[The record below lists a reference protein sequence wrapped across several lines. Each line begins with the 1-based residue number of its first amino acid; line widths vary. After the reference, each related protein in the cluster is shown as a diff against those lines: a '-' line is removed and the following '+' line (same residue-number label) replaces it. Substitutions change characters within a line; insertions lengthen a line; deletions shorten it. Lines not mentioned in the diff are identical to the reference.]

1 MNKARRKAI
10 DELVAKFEDLKCDI
24 ESIQEEEQEY
34 LDNMPES
41 LQGGEKGDIAQT
53 AIDEMDSAI
62 SSLDEAI
69 SSIETAGG

>member
-41 LQGGEKGDIAQT
+41 LQESEKATIAQE
-53 AIDEMDSAI
+53 AIDNLEEAFNSI
-62 SSLDEAI
+62 EEAI
-69 SSIETAGG
+69 ESLGTAAQ